1 MGLTN
6 GVELPATVWLY
17 LGLLATVAALRLV
30 EVAVSRR
37 HRRTLVGR
45 GASHVAEPHFR
56 WMVALHA
63 GVLIAAA
70 LEVVLLQ
77 PPVVPVLAIVAGAC
91 FVAANVVRWWVIQT
105 LGQHWNVG
113 IMDSARYD
121 VVDSGPYRWVRH
133 PNYAAVFV
141 EMLALPLMHSAWI
154 TAGVGTVAHVFVLR
168 SRIASEDRMLLSSDA
183 YVSAMGH
190 KPRFFPTRPTR
201 PTRPDAAEGREP
213 Q

>member
-1 MGLTN
+1 MGLTD
-6 GVELPATVWLY
+6 GVANAVTLPATVWLY
-17 LGLLATVAALRLV
+17 LGLLATVAVLRFV

-37 HRRTLVGR
+37 HQRTLLGR

-70 LEVVLLQ
+70 LEVVLLRR
-77 PPVVPVLAIVAGAC
+77 PFVPVLAIGAGAC

-141 EMLALPLMHSAWI
+141 EMLALPLTHSAWI
-154 TAGVGTVAHVFVLR
+154 TAGAGAVAHVFVLR
-168 SRIASEDRMLLSSDA
+168 ARIASEDRMLLSSEA
-183 YVSAMGH
+183 YVRAMGH
-190 KPRFFPTRPTR
+190 KPRFFPTRR
-201 PTRPDAAEGREP
+201 NAAEGRAP
-213 Q
+213 SD